1 VLRFSRGADLAIQEL
16 ERFAQPLLRPNSNT
30 PELLRLWLCK
40 AHGAAARI
48 AGVLHGCA
56 AVTGAHQILDEVS
69 EATAAAAVAIVKDYF
84 LPHARAA
91 FGLMSAPARVTE
103 LRHALRLL
111 RQRCGD
117 CGDLLGPASGGSG
130 PAISERD
137 IFKACE
143 GRWPT
148 MEELRPVLAT
158 LVQHNYLRPL
168 PQQNHPGPGR
178 KSSPLYEVNPL
189 WLASGEEV

>member
-1 VLRFSRGADLAIQEL
+1 
-16 ERFAQPLLRPNSNT
+16 
-30 PELLRLWLCK
+30 
-40 AHGAAARI
+40 
-48 AGVLHGCA
+48 
-56 AVTGAHQILDEVS
+56 
-69 EATAAAAVAIVKDYF
+69 
-84 LPHARAA
+84 
-91 FGLMSAPARVTE
+91 M
-103 LRHALRLL
+103 
-111 RQRCGD
+111 
-117 CGDLLGPASGGSG
+117 
-130 PAISERD
+130 ISERD